1 MQIHR
6 IKFQDQ
12 VQHFKILRDGM
23 GKYFLWTVKFDSIN
37 ELIDHHRTTS
47 VNRGQTVLLRDMVS
61 STQNENATFNA
72 NKTTSRATSNNSEVQ
87 TPKPPVPVTPVN
99 NQNYIAAYDFSPEED
114 GEIELKR
121 GDMIRMIDQS
131 DPNWWKGEVRGQI
144 GLFPATYVR
153 SA

>member
-1 MQIHR
+1 M
-6 IKFQDQ
+6 
-12 VQHFKILRDGM
+12 
-23 GKYFLWTVKFDSIN
+23 
-37 ELIDHHRTTS
+37 
-47 VNRGQTVLLRDMVS
+47 
-61 STQNENATFNA
+61 
-72 NKTTSRATSNNSEVQ
+72 Q

-131 DPNWWKGEVRGQI
+131 DPNWWKGKIFRKHLPIKATITTRTILFQFSFTIVFIRIIIVLFCLGEVRGQI